1 MIIRS
6 KAPLRIG
13 LAGGG
18 TDVSPYSD
26 IYGGAILNATI
37 DLYAYASLEPLSN
50 GKIELVIDGSSKNCV
65 LDSKKELE
73 LIPDFELFI
82 GVYNRL
88 VKQFNLDALSF
99 RLTSYIEAPQGSGLG
114 TSSTLV
120 VTILGAFVEW
130 LKLPLGKYDIAHL
143 AFDIERN
150 DLNMSGGKQDQYA
163 ATFGGINYIEFFA
176 NDKVIVNPLQLK
188 PEIIYEL
195 EYSLLLY
202 FTATQRLSATIINE
216 QVKNVNEK
224 NTKSVEAMH
233 NLKEQ
238 AHQMKDALLRG
249 ELSQIGEIL
258 NFGWQNKKQMA
269 HSITNP
275 LIDSI
280 YTKALENGA
289 TGGKISGAGGGGFMF
304 FYCPAVTKIKVAKAI
319 ESLGGNTQPF
329 KFTQQGLV
337 TWTSNG

>member
-1 MIIRS
+1 MIVRS

-37 DLYAYASLEPLSN
+37 DLYAYASLEPLNN
-50 GKIELVIDGSSKNCV
+50 GKIEFVNDSDGTTLIVDMDKN
-65 LDSKKELE
+65 LKIEKG
-73 LIPDFELFI
+73 FELFI

-88 VKQFNLDALSF
+88 IKQFSLKPLSF

-114 TSSTLV
+114 TSSTIV
-120 VTILGAFVEW
+120 VSLLGAFVEW

-143 AFDIERN
+143 AYEIERV
-150 DLNMSGGKQDQYA
+150 DLGMSGGKQDQYA
-163 ATFGGINYIEFFA
+163 ATFGGINYLEFYG

-195 EYSLLLY
+195 EFCLLLY
-202 FTATQRLSATIINE
+202 FTDTQRLSADIINE
-216 QVKNVNEK
+216 QVKNVNDK

-238 AHQMKDALLRG
+238 SHQMKDTLLRG
-249 ELSQIGEIL
+249 ELHKIGEIL
-258 NFGWQNKKQMA
+258 NFGWENKKNMA
-269 HSITNP
+269 RSISNS

-280 YTKALENGA
+280 YTRAIASGA

-304 FYCPAVTKIKVAKAI
+304 FYCPGVTKIKVAKAI
-319 ESLGGNTQPF
+319 ESLGGKVHPF
-329 KFTQQGLV
+329 KLTQQGLV
-337 TWTSNG
+337 TWTNN

>member
-26 IYGGAILNATI
+26 LYGGAILNATI
-37 DLYAYASLEPLSN
+37 DLYAYASLEPLTT
-50 GKIELVIDGSSKNCV
+50 GEIEFVIDGTKHV
-65 LDSKKELE
+65 LKTKASKELP
-73 LIPDFELFI
+73 LVDGFELFI
-82 GVYNRL
+82 GVYNRI
-88 VKQFNLDALSF
+88 VKQFNLEPLSF

-120 VTILGAFVEW
+120 VSLLGAFVEW

-143 AFDIERN
+143 AYEIERV

-163 ATFGGINYIEFFA
+163 ATFGGINYIEFFEK
-176 NDKVIVNPLQLK
+176 DKVIVNPLQLK

-195 EYSLLLY
+195 ENNLLLY
-202 FTATQRLSATIINE
+202 FTDTQRLSANIINE

-224 NTKSVEAMH
+224 NTKSIDAMH

-249 ELSQIGEIL
+249 ELNKIGEIL
-258 NFGWQNKKQMA
+258 QFGWKNKKDMA
-269 HSITNP
+269 SSISNT

-280 YTKALENGA
+280 YKLALENGA

-304 FYCPAVTKIKVAKAI
+304 FYCPAVTKIKVARAI
-319 ESLGGNTQPF
+319 EVLGGNVQAF

-337 TWTSNG
+337 TWTI